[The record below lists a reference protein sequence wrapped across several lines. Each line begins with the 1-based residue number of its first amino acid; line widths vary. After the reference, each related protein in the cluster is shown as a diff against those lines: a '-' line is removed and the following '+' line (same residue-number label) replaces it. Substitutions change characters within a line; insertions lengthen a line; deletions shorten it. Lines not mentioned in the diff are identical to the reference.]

1 MKSGI
6 YHVLSRGVDKRKI
19 FMDDKD
25 YFRFVHD
32 LFEFNDKNP
41 VNNNFYKYN
50 DLRYHYISLI

>member
-1 MKSGI
+1 
-6 YHVLSRGVDKRKI
+6 
-19 FMDDKD
+19 MDDKD